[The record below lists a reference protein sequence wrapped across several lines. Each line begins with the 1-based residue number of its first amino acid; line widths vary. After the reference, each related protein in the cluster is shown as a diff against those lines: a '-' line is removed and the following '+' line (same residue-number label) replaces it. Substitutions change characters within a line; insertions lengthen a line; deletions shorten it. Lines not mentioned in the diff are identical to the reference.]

1 MCLPEMN
8 DSVFFFFSF
17 FLKIFVNRLGQK
29 KKNTQLKTRLEKQKP
44 TTDNKKQNKTKT
56 ETSFKH
62 K

>member
-44 TTDNKKQNKTKT
+44 TTDNKKKQKNKNWD
-56 ETSFKH
+56 EF
-62 K
+62 